1 MKGTTTSMTATR
13 PQELDGIQPV
23 KQPNSK
29 DCFVCGVENTNGLRM
44 KFYEYGQGEVKA
56 MYSVPEQFQSYPG
69 VVHGGIIAAMLD
81 EVASRAAM
89 TGEPTRFRYTAKLE
103 IRYRKPVPLG
113 KSLYMHG
120 WVVDDRGSRA
130 VARGE
135 MRLKDG
141 TLLCEAEALLADF
154 PGSVDEGQL
163 AELGWRVYPD

>member
-1 MKGTTTSMTATR
+1 MTSAK
-13 PQELDGIQPV
+13 PQEMDGYQPI

-44 KFYEYGQGEVKA
+44 EFFEYGCGEVRA
-56 MYSVPEQFQSYPG
+56 TYTVPEQFQGYPG
-69 VVHGGIIAAMLD
+69 IVHGGIIAAMLD
-81 EVASRAAM
+81 EVVSRAAM

-113 KSLYMHG
+113 RSLYMHG
-120 WVVDDRGSRA
+120 WVVEDRGSRA
-130 VARGE
+130 VAKGDL
-135 MRLKDG
+135 RLEDG

-154 PGSVDEGQL
+154 TGHVDEEQL